1 MKIYLASSWK
11 NEQLVRV
18 VQQILEQNGHEVD
31 AFCDLSKDRFVFH
44 YSAIPNYQELDAIQ
58 FMHTP
63 QVKKVFEED
72 KKWIDWADA
81 VVMILPCGKSAHL
94 EAGYAKGQGKKLYI
108 FGRFIA
114 GEFDAMYR
122 FADGMFRLNETKEL
136 LNVLN
141 EKVDN
146 FEDIESNPWDEF
158 WTPIINGAYQI
169 LRNRGLIT
177 DEEFKKIKNDNRTD
191 TG

>member
-11 NEQLVRV
+11 NEQLVLT

-31 AFCDLSKDRFVFH
+31 AFCNLDRGRFTFH
-44 YSAIPNYQELDAIQ
+44 YSAIPNHQELDGIQ

-63 QVKKVFEED
+63 QIKRVFREN

-81 VVMILPCGKSAHL
+81 VVMILPCGKSSHL

-108 FGRFIA
+108 FGRFVA
-114 GEFDAMYR
+114 GEFDAMYG

-136 LNVLN
+136 LTTLKENV
-141 EKVDN
+141 K
-146 FEDIESNPWDEF
+146 SW
-158 WTPIINGAYQI
+158 A
-169 LRNRGLIT
+169 
-177 DEEFKKIKNDNRTD
+177 
-191 TG
+191 